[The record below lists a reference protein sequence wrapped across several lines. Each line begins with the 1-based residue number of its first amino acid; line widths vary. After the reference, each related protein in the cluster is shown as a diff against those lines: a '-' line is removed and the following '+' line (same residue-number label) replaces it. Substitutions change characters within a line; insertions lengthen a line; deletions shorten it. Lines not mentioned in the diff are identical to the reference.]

1 VLACPACK
9 TSNAAGSK
17 FCLRCNNVLPLPLPE
32 SSTSNLVQSQSA
44 LGPNAVSVQ
53 DAEAEKKRM
62 EEEALVDKCVCCV
75 WISSCVGFLLCYN

>member
-1 VLACPACK
+1 
-9 TSNAAGSK
+9 
-17 FCLRCNNVLPLPLPE
+17 
-32 SSTSNLVQSQSA
+32 
-44 LGPNAVSVQ
+44 VQ